1 MKPTNL
7 IKTLN
12 ERISALRSDTE
23 SRGETFYQ
31 GPSRVN
37 LAGFPPK
44 EHWDDWISLE
54 PVKGTGKRRETHYML
69 VPTTCFN
76 CQASCGLLAYVDRDS
91 LEVRKFEGN
100 PEHAG
105 SRGRNCA
112 KGPATL
118 NQITDPDRIL
128 YPMKRV
134 GARGEGKWARI
145 SWDEALDTL
154 AERIRRAMLEDRKR
168 EIMYHVGREGE
179 DGFTESVFQ
188 AWGMDCINTHTNI
201 CSAAGRTGLQYWM
214 GYDRPSNDFANA
226 EVIVLT
232 SAHLESGHYFNPH
245 AQRIMEA
252 KKRGARLIVV
262 DVRMSNTT
270 THADHW
276 VSPYPGSEAAI
287 FLCVARH
294 LIETRAY
301 NREFVH
307 RWWNWREF
315 MTSLYADD
323 DCTFENFE
331 ARLTEV
337 YAGYTFE
344 YAAAES
350 QVDIAQIR
358 AVAEVIAG
366 AGTKLCTQNWRSAA
380 AGNLG
385 GWQVPRTLFLLNA
398 LMGAVGTEG
407 GTTPNAWNKF
417 IPKNPID
424 TEHPDWWNQL
434 TYPQEFPLSV
444 NEMSYLLPHFL
455 KEKRGKLDTYFT
467 RVYNPVWTNPGGFD
481 WLEMLTDETKV
492 GLHAALTPT
501 WNETAHFADLV
512 LPMGHASERHD
523 LVSMETHNGRWISFR
538 QPVARVA
545 RERLGETITDSR
557 QTNPGEVWE
566 ENEFWFELT
575 WRIDHDGALGIRQ
588 HVESRLEPGRPMG
601 MNEYYSWI
609 FDNSVPGLP
618 EAAAAEGLSPLEYMR
633 RYGNF
638 EIDTG
643 VGIPY
648 SGHYET
654 PVDVSAL
661 EDEHIDPRGRV
672 FTRKP
677 VDNDHD
683 FTPAADPEGR
693 LPVGVKI
700 DETIHR
706 GFPTPS
712 GRLEFYSSTLAAWG
726 WPEYALPSYIKSHIH
741 RDNLAPGQMPLIPT
755 FRLPTQI
762 HTRSANSKW
771 LNELAHNNPVWI
783 NPVDAKRL
791 AIADGAR
798 IRVHADLGYFVAE
811 AWITPGIRPGVI
823 ACSHHMGRWQF
834 TAGADQQQRTM
845 ETDIHQAGDEWSLSP
860 VQGDTPMDAR
870 GGYEANRV
878 WWTAVGVHQNLTFG
892 VHPDP
897 VSGQHCWHQGVR
909 VTPAEA
915 NDVPGQIHVDLEKSQ
930 AIYADW
936 MSRTR
941 PARQVSPDGNR
952 RPRWMLRPMKPR
964 GDAYKLPDETP

>member
-1 MKPTNL
+1 MKPKNL

-12 ERISALRSDTE
+12 ERISSLKSETE
-23 SRGETFYQ
+23 SRGETFYP
-31 GPSRVN
+31 GASRIN
-37 LAGFPPK
+37 LAAFPPK

-54 PVKGTGKRRETHYML
+54 PIKGTGKRRETHYML

-76 CQASCGLLAYVDRDS
+76 CQSSCGLLAYVDKES

-100 PEHAG
+100 PEHAA

-128 YPMKRV
+128 YPLKRV
-134 GARGEGKWARI
+134 GERGEGKWSRI
-145 SWDEALDTL
+145 GWDEALDTL
-154 AERIRRAMLEDRKR
+154 AERIRAAMLEDRR
-168 EIMYHVGREGE
+168 DEIMYHVGREGE
-179 DGFTESVFQ
+179 DGFTEGVFK
-188 AWGMDCINTHTNI
+188 AWGMDSINTHTNI

-214 GYDRPSNDFANA
+214 GFDRPSNDFANA
-226 EVIVLT
+226 DVIVLT

-245 AQRIMEA
+245 AQRIIEA

-262 DVRMSNTT
+262 DVRMSNTS

-287 FLCVARH
+287 FLCMARH
-294 LIETRAY
+294 LIETKTY
-301 NREFVH
+301 NRAFVR
-307 RWWNWREF
+307 RWWNWQEYLE
-315 MTSLYADD
+315 SLYPDD
-323 DCTFENFE
+323 AVSFDNFE
-331 ARLTEV
+331 ARLAAE
-337 YAGYTFE
+337 YADYSFE

-350 QVDIAQIR
+350 QVDVGQLR

-398 LMGAVGTEG
+398 LMGAIGTEG
-407 GTTPNAWNKF
+407 AMMPNAWNKF
-417 IPKNPID
+417 VPESPMQA
-424 TEHPDWWNQL
+424 EHPAWWNEMI
-434 TYPQEFPLSV
+434 YPQEFPLSV
-444 NEMSYLLPHFL
+444 NEMSFLLPHFL
-455 KEKRGKLDTYFT
+455 KEGRGRLDTYFS

-481 WLEMLTDETKV
+481 WVEALSDTSKV

-501 WNETAHFADLV
+501 WNETAYFADLI

-545 RERLGETITDSR
+545 RERLGETIGDSR

-575 WRIDHDGALGIRQ
+575 WRIDHDGTLGIRR
-588 HVESRLEPGRPMG
+588 HIESKISPGQPMG
-601 MNEYYSWI
+601 MNEYYAWI
-609 FDNSVPGLP
+609 FDHSVPGLP
-618 EAAAAEGLSPLEYMR
+618 EAAAAEHMSPLEYMR
-633 RYGNF
+633 RYGSFQVDEGPGAWF
-638 EIDTG
+638 EAA
-643 VGIPY
+643 
-648 SGHYET
+648 
-654 PVDVSAL
+654 VDEQAL
-661 EDEHIDPRGRV
+661 EDEQIDARGRV
-672 FTRKP
+672 FTRRP
-677 VDNDHD
+677 VDFGDGP
-683 FTPAADPEGR
+683 TPAADPQGR

-700 DETIHR
+700 GDTIHN

-712 GRLEFYSSTLAAWG
+712 GRLEFYSSTLVEWG

-741 RDNLAPGQMPLIPT
+741 RDNLATDQMPLIPT

-762 HTRSANSKW
+762 HTRGANSKW
-771 LNELAHNNPVWI
+771 LDELAHNNPVWM
-783 NPVDAKRL
+783 NPVDARR
-791 AIADGAR
+791 IGVVDGGR

-811 AWITPGIRPGVI
+811 AWVTDGIRPGVV

-834 TAGADQQQRTM
+834 TGGTDNHQRTM
-845 ETDIHQAGDEWSLSP
+845 QTDLSNTGSQWSLTP
-860 VQGDTPMDAR
+860 VADESAMAPQSGVDAQ
-870 GGYEANRV
+870 RV

-897 VSGQHCWHQGVR
+897 ISGQHCWHQGVR
-909 VTPAEA
+909 VTPAERG
-915 NDVPGQIHVDLEKSQ
+915 DMPGQIHVDIDASD
-930 AIYADW
+930 AVYAQW
-936 MSRTR
+936 MARTR
-941 PARQVSPDGNR
+941 PAAQVSPDGNR
-952 RPRWMLRPMKPR
+952 RPRWMLRPLKP
-964 GDAYKLPDETP
+964 GAPAYRLDGPTR